1 MTLNHYKN
9 ELFVVL
15 SCLIMCLA
23 FFYKETRLSLQEEQ
37 LSSIKQEMKEVK
49 KIVAL
54 KRVWAD
60 GHLSQ
65 KIDRLQSVVPA
76 SKVKWQKRGKK
87 ITASY
92 QDLTSKELNKV
103 MTKLMNLPLQITS
116 LNIVKKDKNY
126 TMECQCKW

>member
-1 MTLNHYKN
+1 
-9 ELFVVL
+9 
-15 SCLIMCLA
+15 MCLA

-37 LSSIKQEMKEVK
+37 LSSIKQEIKDVK

-60 GHLSQ
+60 RHLSQ
-65 KIDRLQSVVPA
+65 KIDRLQSIVPA
-76 SKVKWQKRGKK
+76 SKVKWHKRGKK
-87 ITASY
+87 LTAGY

-116 LNIVKKDKNY
+116 LNIVRKGENY
-126 TMECQCKW
+126 MMECQCKW